1 MSKHERIHSEGA
13 GLGADGQ
20 EVLYWVE
27 RHSGGLKG
35 ESMAESLEKK
45 KKNKIT
51 T

>member
-1 MSKHERIHSEGA
+1 MSTHERIHSEGA

-20 EVLYWVE
+20 QVLYRVE

-45 KKNKIT
+45 NKIT
-51 T
+51 S